1 MVPDLAKQDRAS
13 DIVLDDAGFVIEG
26 GPLDKTKCAWS
37 AVHGCTIVDGEARS
51 AMRWLVLSWLT
62 ARQLKSI
69 NAHAR
74 VPVKQLELVRAG
86 EDKLV
91 LAEAEGDEIESL
103 EQLRDAIGAALVPQT
118 QAPPL
123 PQEILACP
131 NCSAPQVPVAAATM
145 PCAACGHEVAV
156 PAELQQR
163 VRAAAELDDDSGSRE
178 RVVRTL
184 VDQPSARRA
193 GAVIASCR
201 KLMVWIQPV
210 ALALWIAMLVHSTGS
225 IAAAHG
231 IDVARTAPDDDGL
244 FFYDLGLLVLV
255 IAGVFAIA
263 WSVGHAYIANR
274 QALRMLAGN
283 FGAVPPAKPG
293 APSTCRHCNAPLPA
307 TTPLLVH
314 CACCATENV
323 LGVDPRPAAMR
334 QKRDRFDL
342 KRGLRRRRLAQIRR
356 WIVIPLSALLGVAVV
371 REVRIARNVSK

>member
-1 MVPDLAKQDRAS
+1 MAGPTAVLLIAAMFQQTWWFSAFLFGLPAFVFMAVAFDSADLAKQDWAS

-37 AVHGCTIVDGEARS
+37 AVHGYTIVDGEARS
-51 AMRWLVLSWLT
+51 ALRWLVLSWLT

-69 NAHAR
+69 NANAR
-74 VPVKQLELVRAG
+74 VPVKQLELARAG

-91 LAEAEGDEIESL
+91 AREAEGDEDPIA
-103 EQLRDAIGAALVPQT
+103 RAAARCGIGAALAPPT
-118 QAPPL
+118 EAPPL

-210 ALALWIAMLVHSTGS
+210 ALALSIAMLVHSTGS
-225 IAAAHG
+225 IAAARG

-307 TTPLLVH
+307 TTALLVH
-314 CACCATENV
+314 CAYCAT
-323 LGVDPRPAAMR
+323 RTCSASIRA
-334 QKRDRFDL
+334 
-342 KRGLRRRRLAQIRR
+342 RRRCGRSVTGSI
-356 WIVIPLSALLGVAVV
+356 
-371 REVRIARNVSK
+371 